1 MSHLDEGTLH
11 ALLDGELEM
20 SEVKEIQAH
29 LGGCSA
35 CGTRLRQ
42 VKEFY
47 GEADRLVGTLEL
59 PGATSASAA
68 AGAARSRTATLDPRT
83 ETTAPVPARVAPAP
97 EEGPPPIFLPDN
109 PDWSDRA
116 RRLIT
121 PMKWAAL
128 LVVAIGAGFLASEVR
143 RDRGP
148 VPLSADAYDSST
160 LPVLSTE
167 EATPRPDSGALAGSA
182 DRLATRDNE
191 APAAPVPA
199 PARAPAESKA
209 AAAKARPVAPKP
221 QPAPALAKAKDTA
234 EAVVDSAEAANDES
248 VELADRPEKQVVRS
262 ASAREAVP
270 APSNVRNEA
279 AQALEEL
286 DRNRRLQRAAAA
298 TAALDSARRRDE
310 AVRQA
315 QNRSAVVVTPNNPSP
330 AAASPPT
337 TAPPQRTL
345 EQRADTYMRI
355 GLDEAA
361 RQLGRPVHVIEG
373 LSPLFMGLANSRT
386 SPGADTSRPVVRVVY
401 QDAQGRLI
409 LLDQQRLKAG
419 QDTTPPA
426 GGQPHWTMG
435 EILLH
440 LHGEIGPE
448 VLRTMRARVR

>member
-47 GEADRLVGTLEL
+47 SEADRLVGGLEL
-59 PGATSASAA
+59 PGTPAATA
-68 AGAARSRTATLDPRT
+68 AGAARSRPVTTEPRAEATP
-83 ETTAPVPARVAPAP
+83 APARIVHTP
-97 EEGPPPIFLPDN
+97 EGPPPIFLPDN
-109 PDWSDRA
+109 PDWSERA
-116 RRLIT
+116 RHLIT

-128 LVVAIGAGFLASEVR
+128 LVVAVGAGFLASEVR

-148 VPLSADAYDSST
+148 LPLPADAYDTSA
-160 LPVLSTE
+160 PVLSAE
-167 EATPRPDSGALAGSA
+167 ETTLRADSGPVGGSA
-182 DRLATRDNE
+182 DQVATRENE
-191 APAAPVPA
+191 APAAPIPTPVRP
-199 PARAPAESKA
+199 PARSKA
-209 AAAKARPVAPKP
+209 AAPRPAA
-221 QPAPALAKAKDTA
+221 PAPRPAALAKAKDTG
-234 EAVVDSAEAANDES
+234 EEVVDSAEAANDEA
-248 VELADRPEKQVVRS
+248 VELADRAEKPVVRR
-262 ASAREAVP
+262 ASAQET
-270 APSNVRNEA
+270 APPSSNVRNEA
-279 AQALEEL
+279 ARALEEL
-286 DRNRRLQRAAAA
+286 DRERRMERAAAA

-315 QNRSAVVVTPNNPSP
+315 QARGATVATPTNPP
-330 AAASPPT
+330 ASPPT
-337 TAPPQRTL
+337 SAPPQRTL

-373 LSPLFMGLANSRT
+373 LSPLFMGLAQGRT

-419 QDTTPPA
+419 QDTAAPA

-435 EILLH
+435 EIQLH

>member
-20 SEVKEIQAH
+20 TEVKEIQAH
-29 LGGCSA
+29 LGSCSA

-47 GEADRLVGTLEL
+47 AEADRLVGSLEL
-59 PGATSASAA
+59 PGAASAA
-68 AGAARSRTATLDPRT
+68 AAGGSRSRAATLEPRT
-83 ETTAPVPARVAPAP
+83 EVARVPAPLP
-97 EEGPPPIFLPDN
+97 PTPEGPPPIFLPDN
-109 PDWSDRA
+109 PDWSERT
-116 RRLIT
+116 RRLIA

-128 LVVAIGAGFLASEVR
+128 LVLAVGAGFIASESR
-143 RDRGP
+143 RGRP
-148 VPLSADAYDSST
+148 AAVPFDASDTSA
-160 LPVLSTE
+160 PVLSAE
-167 EATPRPDSGALAGSA
+167 EATPQPDSGALTGSA
-182 DRLATRDNE
+182 DQLAASGESAR
-191 APAAPVPA
+191 PAAAPSRAAQSQTSPLVPRGELAKSKDSEEGLLDSATTANDETVELAEGNKPAAARRSTPRPAQPAQPA
-199 PARAPAESKA
+199 PNAVRTE
-209 AAAKARPVAPKP
+209 AAKA
-221 QPAPALAKAKDTA
+221 
-234 EAVVDSAEAANDES
+234 
-248 VELADRPEKQVVRS
+248 
-262 ASAREAVP
+262 
-270 APSNVRNEA
+270 
-279 AQALEEL
+279 LEDL
-286 DRNRRLQRAAAA
+286 DRERRAQRAAAA

-310 AVRQA
+310 AAARQA
-315 QNRSAVVVTPNNPSP
+315 PSKGATVVTATNPAP
-330 AAASPPT
+330 APPPT

-373 LSPLFMGLANSRT
+373 LSPLFMGLAQGRT
-386 SPGADTSRPVVRVVY
+386 SPGADTTRPVVRVVY

-409 LLDQQRLKAG
+409 LLDQQRLRAG

-435 EILLH
+435 EILVH

>member
-29 LGGCSA
+29 LGSCSA

-47 GEADRLVGTLEL
+47 AEADRLVGALEL
-59 PGATSASAA
+59 PGAAA
-68 AGAARSRTATLDPRT
+68 AGAAGGAARGRAATLEQRT
-83 ETTAPVPARVAPAP
+83 GAEAVAARVADTP
-97 EEGPPPIFLPDN
+97 EGPPPIFLPDN
-109 PDWSDRA
+109 PDWSERT
-116 RRLIT
+116 RRLLT
-121 PMKWAAL
+121 PIKWAAL
-128 LVVAIGAGFLASEVR
+128 VVVAVGAGFLASEVR

-148 VPLSADAYDSST
+148 LPLPADVYDSSA
-160 LPVLSTE
+160 PVLSAE
-167 EATPRPDSGALAGSA
+167 EATPRADSGAVEGSA
-182 DRLATRDNE
+182 DRFATRSNE
-191 APAAPVPA
+191 APTAAPA
-199 PARAPAESKA
+199 PALTRQPAESKA
-209 AAAKARPVAPKP
+209 PSPAPKP
-221 QPAPALAKAKDTA
+221 AALAKAKDTA
-234 EAVVDSAEAANDES
+234 EGVVDSAEAANDEA
-248 VELADRPEKQVVRS
+248 VQLADRPEKQVIRR
-262 ASAREAVP
+262 ASAREPEPEPVP
-270 APSNVRNEA
+270 NNVRNEA
-279 AQALEEL
+279 ARALEEL
-286 DRNRRLQRAAAA
+286 DRERRMERAAAA

-315 QNRSAVVVTPNNPSP
+315 QSRGATVVTPTNPAP
-330 AAASPPT
+330 AAPPT
-337 TAPPQRTL
+337 SAPPQRTL

-373 LSPLFMGLANSRT
+373 LSPLFMGLAQGRT

-419 QDTTPPA
+419 QDTTVPA